1 MIAISYDAS
10 RAKVSVMFGPTLY
23 YYVRLS
29 FIDYI
34 QYSEQ
39 SSKSYRFPL
48 IWHLYKLFAFRFLV
62 FEIVRFFPIGQLTQL
77 VNKIPKYIS
86 SHTHNTSG
94 QLCNYMY
101 IQSII
106 VESHAQTKNV
116 LATPK
121 STLSTWEF
129 AAWAIVLKETNMF
142 IYCVASTS

>member
-48 IWHLYKLFAFRFLV
+48 I
-62 FEIVRFFPIGQLTQL
+62 
-77 VNKIPKYIS
+77 
-86 SHTHNTSG
+86 
-94 QLCNYMY
+94 
-101 IQSII
+101 
-106 VESHAQTKNV
+106 
-116 LATPK
+116 
-121 STLSTWEF
+121 
-129 AAWAIVLKETNMF
+129 
-142 IYCVASTS
+142 